1 MIAGTQR
8 TFYTIAIVSIF
19 LGGLAAGAIM
29 LPIANA
35 NIGEIQASSQVAGA
49 PNVSYIIRHN
59 VSLNNSKQLH
69 SIVVHLQSAIVSH
82 VGPDDVKIR
91 INGINKTR
99 ILTQEQIFHA
109 SNGSVRFVLKE
120 AIMVHNGAMLQ
131 ITIADIE
138 NPLQDIYVNTLLS
151 NASDSGAITNNMFI
165 WATFRSYI
173 NIKNPIEYS
182 DLRINETT
190 ITKNE
195 PIMVSATVYN
205 TATVRSRYNATL
217 HVNGHVIN
225 SKQGT
230 IKPTQTKTI
239 SFVISFN
246 ATGRH
251 TLSIGSASPI
261 IVPVQQDSG
270 GSNETFSYVTIEQE
284 IDVVINTTKDVSK
297 IKIKVKG
304 PKKTRIYVNNSIVPS
319 GKGSPV
325 RIYRDIDVSPNIDGD
340 IETFKIKVKGP
351 KKTFISGLGTNTSLT
366 PNAPFIVLEQDI
378 DVIINT
384 TADIEKVKV
393 KVKRTKKTFLYINN
407 STIRTDEKVTFIKI
421 SQDIDVISESSGD
434 LGKLKVKVKGPKK
447 TKVILQN
454 STVIQNTQSLNSNT
468 AEMRAPQTYIS
479 FPQIERSF
487 IGGMTIGAVLTGA
500 FVLSRNIL

>member
-1 MIAGTQR
+1 
-8 TFYTIAIVSIF
+8 
-19 LGGLAAGAIM
+19 
-29 LPIANA
+29 
-35 NIGEIQASSQVAGA
+35 
-49 PNVSYIIRHN
+49 
-59 VSLNNSKQLH
+59 
-69 SIVVHLQSAIVSH
+69 
-82 VGPDDVKIR
+82 
-91 INGINKTR
+91 
-99 ILTQEQIFHA
+99 
-109 SNGSVRFVLKE
+109 
-120 AIMVHNGAMLQ
+120 
-131 ITIADIE
+131 
-138 NPLQDIYVNTLLS
+138 
-151 NASDSGAITNNMFI
+151 
-165 WATFRSYI
+165 
-173 NIKNPIEYS
+173 
-182 DLRINETT
+182 
-190 ITKNE
+190 
-195 PIMVSATVYN
+195 
-205 TATVRSRYNATL
+205 
-217 HVNGHVIN
+217 
-225 SKQGT
+225 
-230 IKPTQTKTI
+230 
-239 SFVISFN
+239 
-246 ATGRH
+246 
-251 TLSIGSASPI
+251 
-261 IVPVQQDSG
+261 
-270 GSNETFSYVTIEQE
+270 
-284 IDVVINTTKDVSK
+284 
-297 IKIKVKG
+297 
-304 PKKTRIYVNNSIVPS
+304 
-319 GKGSPV
+319 
-325 RIYRDIDVSPNIDGD
+325 DVSPNIDGD